1 MIYDS
6 YCIFGLYHIAYL
18 VSITR
23 KIAIQKM
30 GTITGHNDSV
40 YTIVPGAQAA
50 EFFSGAGAGMVVL
63 WNLQSPENGQL
74 VAKVPNSVYALAY
87 QNGVLTVGHNY
98 DGLHFIDVATRQE
111 IGSIQ
116 LTDQAIFDI
125 QAKGNLLFVAT
136 GDGTVYVFDGLK
148 NEVVATF
155 KDTDQRARCIA
166 INEQR
171 IEIAVGYSDN
181 QIRIYSL
188 KNYALV
194 QEIAAHSRSV
204 FSLRYAPDHNY
215 LLSASRDAHFK
226 VWNCQQQY
234 QLQEDVVAHMYAI
247 NHTAFSP
254 DGKHFVTC
262 SMDKSIKVW
271 DAATFKLL
279 KVIDKARHA
288 GHGTSVNKL
297 IWSAYNNWVVSCS
310 DDRTI
315 SIWDINFND

>member
-6 YCIFGLYHIAYL
+6 YCIFGLYLCLCSMAIAK
-18 VSITR
+18 
-23 KIAIQKM
+23 KIEIQKK
-30 GTITGHNDSV
+30 GTITGHRDSV
-40 YTIVPGAQAA
+40 YTIIPGPTPDV
-50 EFFSGAGAGMVVL
+50 FFSGAGDGMVVQWDL
-63 WNLQSPENGQL
+63 NSPENGQL
-74 VAKVPNSVYALAY
+74 IAKVPNSVYALAY

-98 DGLHFIDVATRQE
+98 DGLHFIDVASRQE

-125 QAKGNLLFVAT
+125 QGKGHLQFVAT
-136 GDGTVYVFDGLK
+136 GNGTVFIFDGLK
-148 NEVVATF
+148 NEVVATLN
-155 KDTDQRARCIA
+155 DTGQRARCIA

-171 IEIAVGYSDN
+171 YEIAVGYSDN
-181 QIRIYSL
+181 YIRIYSL
-188 KNYALV
+188 KNYALI
-194 QEIAAHSRSV
+194 QEIAAHTRSV
-204 FSLRYAPDHNY
+204 FSLRYAPNHNY

-226 VWNCQQQY
+226 VWNCNQQY
-234 QLQEDVVAHMYAI
+234 QLQQDVIAHMYAI
-247 NHTAFSP
+247 NHADFSP

-271 DAATFKLL
+271 DATTFKLL

-297 IWSAYNNWVVSCS
+297 IWSAFNNWVVSCS